1 MKAEKDRELQVTF
14 YPAEPEA
21 VAFTPAVADDQHR
34 SQQEFFFEEFLAGN
48 RHRFTTTS
56 SWASLSKAFS
66 GATKRAIMSH
76 EQVTSE
82 PERLPSVEWTKDQSG
97 HSRVIVRGAL
107 IPAGGARRKQAKS
120 DGVVEETHRRRR
132 IAQRRRPLQQLS
144 IPVSSR
150 SAQYS
155 VL

>member
-14 YPAEPEA
+14 YPAEREE

-56 SWASLSKAFS
+56 SS
-66 GATKRAIMSH
+66 ATKRAIMSH